1 MFSNAERHKILYRE
15 KKEMKKED
23 NLLRGEEVVVR
34 AKLHWINFLIFY
46 IFIGIAIGGSLLILV
61 IGITEGEN
69 FSDILFG
76 ILWLFVIGLA
86 GVMGVISSTATELIL
101 TNKRLFGVR
110 GLINKQSMDT
120 PLSKIN
126 TVSLENSNV
135 AFGDLHI
142 STSSGDFVMLR
153 LAQAELMRSAI
164 LEQIEIDKETQI
176 EKQAAAISGAM
187 K

>member
-1 MFSNAERHKILYRE
+1 
-15 KKEMKKED
+15 MKKED

-46 IFIGIAIGGSLLILV
+46 IFIGIAILGSLL
-61 IGITEGEN
+61 
-69 FSDILFG
+69 FSDILLG

-86 GVMGVISSTATELIL
+86 GIAGVTSSKATELIL